1 MNEDDK
7 LLLSVNDAM
16 YMMSISRRTFYGLIN
31 SGQLESLKIGSKR
44 LIPKDS
50 IEKYIK
56 DKISLE
62 TKIRAILKNETSWI
76 HILWWR

>member
-7 LLLSVNDAM
+7 LLLSVNDAL

-50 IEKYIK
+50 IEKYI
-56 DKISLE
+56 
-62 TKIRAILKNETSWI
+62 RKNVNKAHT
-76 HILWWR
+76 

>member
-1 MNEDDK
+1 MNEEDR

-16 YMMSISRRTFYGLIN
+16 YMMSISRGTFYGLIN

-50 IEKYIK
+50 IEKYIEGRIEK
-56 DKISLE
+56 S
-62 TKIRAILKNETSWI
+62 
-76 HILWWR
+76 

>member
-1 MNEDDK
+1 MNEEDR

-31 SGQLESLKIGSKR
+31 SGAIESFKIGSKR

-50 IEKYIK
+50 IESYIK
-56 DKISLE
+56 ENVEKAHS
-62 TKIRAILKNETSWI
+62 
-76 HILWWR
+76 

>member
-31 SGQLESLKIGSKR
+31 SGQFESLKIGSKR

-50 IEKYIK
+50 IEKYI
-56 DKISLE
+56 
-62 TKIRAILKNETSWI
+62 RKNVNKAHT
-76 HILWWR
+76 

>member
-1 MNEDDK
+1 MNEEDR

-16 YMMSISRRTFYGLIN
+16 YMMSISRGTFYGLIN

-50 IEKYIK
+50 IEKYIEDRIEK
-56 DKISLE
+56 S
-62 TKIRAILKNETSWI
+62 
-76 HILWWR
+76 

>member
-7 LLLSVNDAM
+7 LLLSGNDAL
-16 YMMSISRRTFYGLIN
+16 YMMSISRRTLYGLIN
-31 SGQLESLKIGSKR
+31 SGQLESLKIGSKM

-62 TKIRAILKNETSWI
+62 TKIRAILKNETS
-76 HILWWR
+76 

>member
-7 LLLSVNDAM
+7 LLLSVNDAL

-44 LIPKDS
+44 LMPKDS

-56 DKISLE
+56 DK
-62 TKIRAILKNETSWI
+62 
-76 HILWWR
+76 

>member
-1 MNEDDK
+1 MNENDK

-16 YMMSISRRTFYGLIN
+16 HMMSISRRTIYGLIN
-31 SGQLESLKIGSKR
+31 TRTLESLKIGAKR

-56 DKISLE
+56 DNINK
-62 TKIRAILKNETSWI
+62 
-76 HILWWR
+76 